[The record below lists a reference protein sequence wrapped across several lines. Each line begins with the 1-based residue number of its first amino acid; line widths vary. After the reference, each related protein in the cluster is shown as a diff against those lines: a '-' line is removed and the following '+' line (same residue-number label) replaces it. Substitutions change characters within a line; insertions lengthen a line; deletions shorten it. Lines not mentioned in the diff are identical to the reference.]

1 MDKKMKIE
9 LFLLDNLIWLIL
21 VVYFLIN
28 AFITPRFLSYNN
40 IVNIFYHSTILGM
53 LILAQGLVIMTGH
66 LDLSIESTLAFAPG
80 IAILIATKYLPN
92 MDPILAI
99 IFTLLIGALVG
110 FFNGYCITVIGI
122 NSFLQTLS
130 ILIILRGLVLY
141 LIPFAIFNLDKSY
154 TFIGKGRTFA
164 NIPIA
169 VFVMIGIFLI
179 FDLLL
184 KRTSFGRYFLATGG
198 NARASF
204 ISGINTRK
212 IIVISFVLA
221 GFLASIAG
229 LFVAGRQ
236 NAVNNSMGNGM
247 VLLSFAGAILG
258 GVSLSGGK
266 GTSIGML
273 GGTLFIGTISNSLTL
288 LGINVFIVYAIQGL
302 LIFIALILDRIKEK
316 IKDFLFH
323 RETIKKFQKSLEQKI
338 INEA

>member
-21 VVYFLIN
+21 GVYFLIN
-28 AFITPRFLSYNN
+28 AFITPRFLTYNN
-40 IVNIFYHSTILGM
+40 IVNIIYHSSILGM

-66 LDLSIESTLAFAPG
+66 IDLSIESTLAFAPG

-130 ILIILRGLVLY
+130 MEIILRGLVLY
-141 LIPFAIFNLDKSY
+141 LIPFSIFNLDKVY
-154 TFIGKGRTFA
+154 TFIGKGKIFG

-169 VFVMIGIFLI
+169 IFVMISIFLVFDFI
-179 FDLLL
+179 F
-184 KRTSFGRYFLATGG
+184 KRTPFGRYFLATGG
-198 NARASF
+198 NARASY

-212 IIVISFVLA
+212 IIISSFVLA
-221 GFLASIAG
+221 GMLAATAG
-229 LFVAGRQ
+229 LLAAGRQ
-236 NAVNNSMGNGM
+236 NAVNNTMGNGM

-258 GVSLSGGK
+258 GTSLSGGK
-266 GTSIGML
+266 GTPIGML
-273 GGTLFIGTISNSLTL
+273 GGTLFLGTVSNSLTL

-316 IKDFLFH
+316 IKDNLFH
-323 RETIKKFQKSLEQKI
+323 RETIKKFK
-338 INEA
+338 N